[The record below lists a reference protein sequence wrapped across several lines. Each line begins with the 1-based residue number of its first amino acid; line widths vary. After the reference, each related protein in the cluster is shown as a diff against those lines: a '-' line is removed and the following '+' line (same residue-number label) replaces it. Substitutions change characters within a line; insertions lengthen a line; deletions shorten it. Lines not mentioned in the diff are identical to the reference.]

1 MKIYGLLPRTE
12 NLKSSHYLAIC
23 PLCFSVTNMGIIYVF
38 YELVAGSSRNSYY
51 IFFSNVVHQ
60 ENLVIWSLFYH
71 VYPMIFCCH
80 FSMVTHCFGSYF
92 VFFVCCFFSLH
103 YIPFI
108 YNYTLASLF
117 HLDFCWD
124 EAVITMSFRNIEGE
138 KLLLNT
144 CSSYFLSV
152 ESS

>member
-1 MKIYGLLPRTE
+1 ME
-12 NLKSSHYLAIC
+12 NLKLRTILQYAH
-23 PLCFSVTNMGIIYVF
+23 YVF
-38 YELVAGSSRNSYY
+38 LLPIWVYFMYPMRLVAGSSRNSYY
-51 IFFSNVVHQ
+51 NFFSNVVYQ
-60 ENLVIWSLFYH
+60 ENFVIWSLFYH
-71 VYPMIFCCH
+71 VYPMIFCCPY
-80 FSMVTHCFGSYF
+80 SMVTHCFGSYI
-92 VFFVCCFFSLH
+92 VFFACWLFSLH

-108 YNYTLASLF
+108 SNYTLASLF